1 MVENNKDTNTKNVDN
16 VVAFSDKGS
25 KEMNRSVKRKEMVE
39 VMEQVFDR
47 MNETNRYLMEDI
59 NTMYRVQLFPF
70 QMMVSALENL
80 LIEKG
85 VITKEEL
92 DAKLEANKQELIKKA
107 RAMQET
113 EEGNVEVV
121 SKEED
126 ELIEKEKVVKALAS
140 DTEDK

>member
-1 MVENNKDTNTKNVDN
+1 MVEKNKDTKNVDN

-47 MNETNRYLMEDI
+47 INETNRYLMEDI

-92 DAKLEANKQELIKKA
+92 DAKLEENKQELIKKA

-126 ELIEKEKVVKALAS
+126 ELLEKEKVVKALAS

>member
-1 MVENNKDTNTKNVDN
+1 MVEKDINTKNVDN

-92 DAKLEANKQELIKKA
+92 DAKLEENKQELIKKA

-126 ELIEKEKVVKALAS
+126 ELLEKEKVVKALAS

>member
-1 MVENNKDTNTKNVDN
+1 MVEKNKDTKNVDN

-92 DAKLEANKQELIKKA
+92 DAKLEENKQELIKKA

-113 EEGNVEVV
+113 EDGNVEVV

-126 ELIEKEKVVKALAS
+126 EILEKEKVVKALAS

>member
-1 MVENNKDTNTKNVDN
+1 
-16 VVAFSDKGS
+16 
-25 KEMNRSVKRKEMVE
+25 
-39 VMEQVFDR
+39 
-47 MNETNRYLMEDI
+47 MEDI

-92 DAKLEANKQELIKKA
+92 DAKLEENKQELIKKA

-126 ELIEKEKVVKALAS
+126 EILEKEKVVKALAS

>member
-1 MVENNKDTNTKNVDN
+1 MVENNKDTKNVDN

-80 LIEKG
+80 LIEKRI
-85 VITKEEL
+85 ITKEEL
-92 DAKLEANKQELIKKA
+92 DTKLEENKQELIKKA

-126 ELIEKEKVVKALAS
+126 ELLEKEKVVKALAS

>member
-1 MVENNKDTNTKNVDN
+1 MVEKDTNTKNVDN

-47 MNETNRYLMEDI
+47 LNETNRYLMEDI

-92 DAKLEANKQELIKKA
+92 DAKLEENKQELIKKA

-126 ELIEKEKVVKALAS
+126 KLLEKEKVVKALAS

>member
-1 MVENNKDTNTKNVDN
+1 MVEKNKDTKNVDN

-85 VITKEEL
+85 IITKEEL
-92 DAKLEANKQELIKKA
+92 DAKLEENKQELIKKA

-113 EEGNVEVV
+113 GDGKVEVV

-126 ELIEKEKVVKALAS
+126 EILEKEKVVKALAS

>member
-1 MVENNKDTNTKNVDN
+1 MVEKDKDTKNVDN

-85 VITKEEL
+85 VITKDEL
-92 DAKLEANKQELIKKA
+92 DAKLEENKQELIKKA

-126 ELIEKEKVVKALAS
+126 EILEKEKVVKALAS

>member
-1 MVENNKDTNTKNVDN
+1 MVEKDTNTKNVDN

-85 VITKEEL
+85 IITKEEL
-92 DAKLEANKQELIKKA
+92 DAKLEENKQELIKKA
-107 RAMQET
+107 RAVQET

-126 ELIEKEKVVKALAS
+126 ELLEKEKVVKALAS

>member
-1 MVENNKDTNTKNVDN
+1 MVEKDTNTKNVDN

-92 DAKLEANKQELIKKA
+92 DAKLEENKQELIKKA

-113 EEGNVEVV
+113 EEGSVEVV

-126 ELIEKEKVVKALAS
+126 EILEKEKVVKALAS

>member
-1 MVENNKDTNTKNVDN
+1 MVEKDTNTKNVDN

-113 EEGNVEVV
+113 EDGNVEVV

-126 ELIEKEKVVKALAS
+126 ELLEKEKVVKALAS

>member
-1 MVENNKDTNTKNVDN
+1 MVEKDTNTKNVDN
-16 VVAFSDKGS
+16 VVAFLDKGS

-47 MNETNRYLMEDI
+47 LNETNRYLMEDI

-92 DAKLEANKQELIKKA
+92 DAKLEENKQELIKKA

-113 EEGNVEVV
+113 EDGNVEVV

-126 ELIEKEKVVKALAS
+126 EILEKEKVVKALAS

>member
-1 MVENNKDTNTKNVDN
+1 MVEKDTNTKNVDN

-107 RAMQET
+107 RAMQEN
-113 EEGNVEVV
+113 EDGNVEVV

-126 ELIEKEKVVKALAS
+126 ELLEKEKVVKALAS

>member
-1 MVENNKDTNTKNVDN
+1 
-16 VVAFSDKGS
+16 
-25 KEMNRSVKRKEMVE
+25 
-39 VMEQVFDR
+39 
-47 MNETNRYLMEDI
+47 MEDI

-85 VITKEEL
+85 IITKEEL
-92 DAKLEANKQELIKKA
+92 DAKLEENKQELIKKA

-126 ELIEKEKVVKALAS
+126 ELLEKEKVVKALAS

>member
-1 MVENNKDTNTKNVDN
+1 MVEKDTNTKNVDN

-92 DAKLEANKQELIKKA
+92 DAKLEENKQELIKKA

-126 ELIEKEKVVKALAS
+126 ELLEKEKVIKALAS

>member
-1 MVENNKDTNTKNVDN
+1 MVEKDTNTKNVDN

-126 ELIEKEKVVKALAS
+126 EILEKEKVVKVLAS

>member
-1 MVENNKDTNTKNVDN
+1 MVEKNKDTKNVDN

-39 VMEQVFDR
+39 VMEQVFYR

-92 DAKLEANKQELIKKA
+92 DAKLEENKQELIKKA

-126 ELIEKEKVVKALAS
+126 ELLEKEKVVKALAS

>member
-1 MVENNKDTNTKNVDN
+1 MVEKNKDTKNVDN

-39 VMEQVFDR
+39 VMEQVFYR

-126 ELIEKEKVVKALAS
+126 ELLEKEKVVKALAS

>member
-1 MVENNKDTNTKNVDN
+1 MVEKDTNTKNVDN

-92 DAKLEANKQELIKKA
+92 DAKLEENKQELIKKA

-121 SKEED
+121 SKEQD
-126 ELIEKEKVVKALAS
+126 ELLEKEKVVKALAS

>member
-1 MVENNKDTNTKNVDN
+1 MVEKDTNTKNVDN

-47 MNETNRYLMEDI
+47 LNETNRYLMEDI

-126 ELIEKEKVVKALAS
+126 EILEKEKVVKALAS

>member
-1 MVENNKDTNTKNVDN
+1 MVDKDTKNVDN

-59 NTMYRVQLFPF
+59 NTMYRVHLFPF

-113 EEGNVEVV
+113 EDGNVQVV

-126 ELIEKEKVVKALAS
+126 ELLEKERVVKALAS

>member
-1 MVENNKDTNTKNVDN
+1 MVEKDTNTKNVDN

-92 DAKLEANKQELIKKA
+92 DAKLEENKQELIKKA

>member
-1 MVENNKDTNTKNVDN
+1 MVEKNKDTKNVDN

-92 DAKLEANKQELIKKA
+92 DAKLEENKQELIKKA

-126 ELIEKEKVVKALAS
+126 KLLEKEKVVKALAS

>member
-1 MVENNKDTNTKNVDN
+1 MVEKDTNTKNVDN

-126 ELIEKEKVVKALAS
+126 ELLEKEKVVKALAS

>member
-1 MVENNKDTNTKNVDN
+1 MVEKDKDTKSVDN

-92 DAKLEANKQELIKKA
+92 DAKLEENKQELIKKA

-113 EEGNVEVV
+113 EDGNVEVV

-126 ELIEKEKVVKALAS
+126 ELLEKEKVVKALAS

>member
-1 MVENNKDTNTKNVDN
+1 MVEKDTNTKNVDN

-47 MNETNRYLMEDI
+47 INETNRYLMEDI

-92 DAKLEANKQELIKKA
+92 DAKLEENKQELIKKA

-113 EEGNVEVV
+113 EEGSVEVV

-126 ELIEKEKVVKALAS
+126 EILEKEKVVKALAS

>member
-1 MVENNKDTNTKNVDN
+1 MVEKDTNTKNVDN

-107 RAMQET
+107 RAMQEN
-113 EEGNVEVV
+113 EDGNVEVV

-126 ELIEKEKVVKALAS
+126 EILEKEKVVKALAS

>member
-1 MVENNKDTNTKNVDN
+1 MVEKDTNTKNVDN

>member
-1 MVENNKDTNTKNVDN
+1 MVEKDTNTKNVDN

-70 QMMVSALENL
+70 QMMASALENL

-92 DAKLEANKQELIKKA
+92 DAKLEANKQEIIKKA

-126 ELIEKEKVVKALAS
+126 ELLEKEKVVKALAS

>member
-1 MVENNKDTNTKNVDN
+1 MVEKDTNTKNVDN

-92 DAKLEANKQELIKKA
+92 DAKLEENKQELIKKA

-113 EEGNVEVV
+113 EDGNVEVV
-121 SKEED
+121 PKEED
-126 ELIEKEKVVKALAS
+126 ELLEKEKVVKALAS

>member
-1 MVENNKDTNTKNVDN
+1 MVEKDKDTKNVDN

-85 VITKEEL
+85 IITKEEL

-113 EEGNVEVV
+113 EDGNVEVV

-126 ELIEKEKVVKALAS
+126 EILEKEKVVKALAS

>member
-1 MVENNKDTNTKNVDN
+1 MVEKDTNTKNVDN

-39 VMEQVFDR
+39 VMEQVFNR

-85 VITKEEL
+85 VITKGEL

-126 ELIEKEKVVKALAS
+126 ELLEKEKVVKALAS

>member
-1 MVENNKDTNTKNVDN
+1 MVEKDTNTKNVDN

-47 MNETNRYLMEDI
+47 MNDTNRYLMEDI

-92 DAKLEANKQELIKKA
+92 DAKLEENKQELIKKA

-126 ELIEKEKVVKALAS
+126 EILEKEKVVKALAS

>member
-1 MVENNKDTNTKNVDN
+1 MVEKDTNTKNVDN

-85 VITKEEL
+85 VITEEEL
-92 DAKLEANKQELIKKA
+92 DAKLEENKQELIKKA

-126 ELIEKEKVVKALAS
+126 ELLEKEKVVKALAS

>member
-1 MVENNKDTNTKNVDN
+1 MVEKNKDTKNVDN

-92 DAKLEANKQELIKKA
+92 DAKLEENKQELIKKA

-126 ELIEKEKVVKALAS
+126 ELLEKEKVVKALAS

>member
-1 MVENNKDTNTKNVDN
+1 MVEKDTNTKNVDN

-92 DAKLEANKQELIKKA
+92 DAKLEENKQELIKKA

-113 EEGNVEVV
+113 EEGNVEVL

-126 ELIEKEKVVKALAS
+126 ELLEKEKVVKALAS

>member
-1 MVENNKDTNTKNVDN
+1 MVEKNKDTKNVDN

-113 EEGNVEVV
+113 EDGNVEVV

-126 ELIEKEKVVKALAS
+126 EILEKEKVVKALAS